1 MTLSLRVE
9 CSPPGSHSILAKATN
24 IGYLFFAKLKVLSSL
39 TKTEIK
45 RPPIYKKCAF
55 EQGQAAVEQFG
66 CSETKHFYILS
77 FSGTCPCMEKKLLK
91 GWEKIEG

>member
-45 RPPIYKKCAF
+45 RPPIYKKCAL
-55 EQGQAAVEQFG
+55 EQVQIAGEQFG
-66 CSETKHFYILS
+66 RSETKHFLYIALFW
-77 FSGTCPCMEKKLLK
+77 FSSV
-91 GWEKIEG
+91 